1 MTNENQHHTLEEVM
15 EGAIPEHIAVIM
27 DGNGRWATAQ
37 GLMRL
42 AGHRAGVEAIDE
54 VLQTIKRIGTKYF
67 TVYAFSTENW
77 RRPQEEVDGLMKLF
91 IEYIDKNLDRLNE
104 EGIFVRAIGDING
117 LSQKVQVK
125 FRNAYEV
132 TKNNSDVIFNIAVN
146 YGGRQEIVYACRQLA
161 KACEEG
167 KMHWEDIDTELFA
180 NHLDTGGQPD
190 PDLLIRSSGE
200 MRLSNFMLWQ
210 VAYSEIWITDTLW
223 PDFTA
228 GDLYDAVYSYQKRD
242 RRFGGLKK

>member
-117 LSQKVQVK
+117 LSQKVQDK

-180 NHLDTGGQPD
+180 YHLDTGGQPD

>member
-1 MTNENQHHTLEEVM
+1 MNQNIPQTV
-15 EGAIPEHIAVIM
+15 AIIM
-27 DGNGRWATAQ
+27 DGNGRWAKKR
-37 GLMRL
+37 GLPRT
-42 AGHRAGVEAIDE
+42 AGHKQGAD
-54 VLQTIKRIGTKYF
+54 TIR
-67 TVYAFSTENW
+67 TVALAANELGIKKLILYAFSTENW

-117 LSQKVQVK
+117 LSQKVQDK

-180 NHLDTGGQPD
+180 YHLDTGGQPD